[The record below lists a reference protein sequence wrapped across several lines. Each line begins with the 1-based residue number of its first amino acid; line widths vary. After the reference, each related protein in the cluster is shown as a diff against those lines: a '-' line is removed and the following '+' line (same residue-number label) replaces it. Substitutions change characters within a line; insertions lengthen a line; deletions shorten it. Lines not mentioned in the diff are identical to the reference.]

1 MILPEFILT
10 SRQHQIWTE
19 SGIDSISK
27 CKDPVHFKNYP
38 YKLEYHYNSRGFR
51 DAEWPESLKELQDSI
66 WCVGDSF
73 TVGLGS
79 PLTHTW
85 PNILQ
90 SKTNKRCINVSMDGA
105 SNKWI
110 ARKVIEIINKIQ
122 PKIIVIQWSY
132 IQRDELC
139 DTTLTDEDRRAE
151 MSEIACYNQL
161 ITNLYNTILSI
172 ELHKNKCNIIHSFIP
187 SSNCGVDTHCADVWN
202 ELKGVDW
209 PEMPK
214 NYYEFNCLNKDIVK
228 ELTNFFNVYELFKSY
243 YSIIDK
249 IIYIPEIITLDLAR
263 DGYHY
268 DKITATNF
276 VAQLESLIVDLPQS

>member
-1 MILPEFILT
+1 MILPNFILH
-10 SRQHQIWTE
+10 SRKNEIWNE
-19 SGIDSISK
+19 SGLDRLDK
-27 CKDPVHFKNYP
+27 CPDVNHFKNYP
-38 YKLEYHYNSRGFR
+38 HQIVYNYNSRGFR
-51 DAEWPESLKELQDSI
+51 DAEWPATAEELQDSI

-110 ARKVIEIINKIQ
+110 ARKVLEIINTIQ

-139 DTTLTDEDRRAE
+139 DNTLTDEDRRIE
-151 MSEIACYNQL
+151 MSEIDCYNQL
-161 ITNLYNTILSI
+161 LTNLYNTILSI

-187 SSNCGVDTHCADVWN
+187 SNCGFDTHCADVWN
-202 ELKGVDW
+202 DIKGANW

-214 NYYEFNCLNKDIVK
+214 NYYEFSCSNKGIVK
-228 ELTNFFNVYELFKSY
+228 ELLNFFNAYELFKSY

-249 IIYIPEIITLDLAR
+249 IIYIPEIIRLDLAR
-263 DGYHY
+263 DGHHY
-268 DKITATNF
+268 DKITATAF
-276 VAQLESLIVDLPQS
+276 VAQLENLIADLQLT

>member
-1 MILPEFILT
+1 MILPNFILH
-10 SRQHQIWTE
+10 SRKNEIWNE
-19 SGIDSISK
+19 SGLDRLDK
-27 CKDPVHFKNYP
+27 CPDVNHFKNYP
-38 YKLEYHYNSRGFR
+38 HQIVYNYNSRGFR
-51 DAEWPESLKELQDSI
+51 DAEWPATAEELQDSI

-110 ARKVIEIINKIQ
+110 ARKVLEIINTIQ

-139 DTTLTDEDRRAE
+139 DNTLTDEDRRIE
-151 MSEIACYNQL
+151 MSEIDCYNQL
-161 ITNLYNTILSI
+161 LTNLYNTILSI

-187 SSNCGVDTHCADVWN
+187 SNCGFDTHCADVWN
-202 ELKGVDW
+202 DIKGANW

-214 NYYEFNCLNKDIVK
+214 NYYEFSCLNKGIVK
-228 ELTNFFNVYELFKSY
+228 ELLNFFNAYELFKSY

-249 IIYIPEIITLDLAR
+249 IIYIPEIIRLDLAR
-263 DGYHY
+263 DGHHY
-268 DKITATNF
+268 DKITATAF
-276 VAQLESLIVDLPQS
+276 VAQLENLIADLQLT